1 MLILPPS
8 DAQSHGP
15 GPWQLNW
22 ILLLAGVDTVT
33 FWSVALTWTITRPCN
48 FTKARKRPKPAASL
62 QGFINLGRLVYF
74 RGLGDIRE
82 ARDLA
87 VASGPYRGP
96 QGVTLD
102 RENKCGGNS
111 GSRAWTTTL
120 QGMPISDS
128 SASFFQFCPSTSN
141 LDSGTETK
149 SALKSR
155 RAEELKAPCPTAQED
170 GASLPALCDDDHRH
184 DRHGHGTDNSI
195 RAAQR
200 VYFGLPAHY
209 HHDQLP
215 KHAHNN
221 HCPRI

>member
-96 QGVTLD
+96 QGVTFD
-102 RENKCGGNS
+102 RENKCGEI
-111 GSRAWTTTL
+111 
-120 QGMPISDS
+120 QGP
-128 SASFFQFCPSTSN
+128 
-141 LDSGTETK
+141 
-149 SALKSR
+149 
-155 RAEELKAPCPTAQED
+155 
-170 GASLPALCDDDHRH
+170 
-184 DRHGHGTDNSI
+184 GHGQQHY
-195 RAAQR
+195 RACLSQIPQHPFLHFAPVLAILTAVRRQSLR
-200 VYFGLPAHY
+200 
-209 HHDQLP
+209 
-215 KHAHNN
+215 
-221 HCPRI
+221 